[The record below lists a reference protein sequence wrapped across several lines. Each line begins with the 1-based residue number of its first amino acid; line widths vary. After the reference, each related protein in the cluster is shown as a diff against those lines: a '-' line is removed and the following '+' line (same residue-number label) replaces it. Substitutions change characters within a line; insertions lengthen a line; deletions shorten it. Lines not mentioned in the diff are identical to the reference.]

1 MEDRELD
8 GFIQVK
14 KNILDIIFKI
24 TSILK
29 ASVAIPDYL
38 TWNIHKFNVKY
49 SRAVSSLETATTAWF
64 IMDIIAIAK
73 FGYKSQKN

>member
-38 TWNIHKFNVKY
+38 T
-49 SRAVSSLETATTAWF
+49 
-64 IMDIIAIAK
+64 
-73 FGYKSQKN
+73 